1 MPRENNEVPGMPKVP
16 GVPEVPAAVPEVPGV
31 PAVHG
36 VPEVPVVPREFPEC
50 PVCSPSRS
58 ARSVWIARSVWE
70 ILECP
75 CSYLFPSLGI
85 LVSLK
90 DRGLGNSGGLG
101 VPGVNW

>member
-36 VPEVPVVPREFPEC
+36 VPEVPVVPREFPEY

-58 ARSVWIARSVWE
+58 AWIARSAWE

-75 CSYLFPSLGI
+75 CPYLFPSLGI

>member
-31 PAVHG
+31 P
-36 VPEVPVVPREFPEC
+36 EVPVVPREFPEC

-58 ARSVWIARSVWE
+58 AWIARSDWE

-75 CSYLFPSLGI
+75 CPYLFPSLGI